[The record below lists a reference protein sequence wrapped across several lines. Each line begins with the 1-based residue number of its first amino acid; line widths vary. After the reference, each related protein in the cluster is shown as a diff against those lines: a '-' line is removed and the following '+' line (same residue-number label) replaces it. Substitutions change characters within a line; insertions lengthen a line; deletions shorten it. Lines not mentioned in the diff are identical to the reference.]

1 MGIVR
6 SRGTEHSRK
15 PEELYTEIERL
26 FEGHRCELFARE
38 ERSGWDAWGLEA
50 GKFNTLSPAH
60 LAAEGNL

>member
-6 SRGTEHSRK
+6 SKGAEHSRK

-26 FEGHRCELFARE
+26 FEGPRCELFARE

-50 GKFNTLSPAH
+50 GKFDTASPSTLT
-60 LAAEGNL
+60 AEE